1 MNLQTIIDALKLT
14 VLTEPQ
20 DFSAITPNYGYAS
33 DMLSCVLAGAKSHDV
48 WITLQSHANVVAVAA
63 MLDLCAVILSENVQP
78 DAEVI
83 ARANQQ
89 GVTLLSTALETYEIA
104 GRLWELGLQ
113 KP

>member
-1 MNLQTIIDALKLT
+1 MNLQTIIEALNLKI
-14 VLTEPQ
+14 LTEPQ
-20 DFSAITPNYGYAS
+20 DFANAVPHSGYAS
-33 DMLSCVLAGAKSHDV
+33 DMLSCVLAGAKSHDL

-63 MLDLCAVILSENVQP
+63 MLDLSAVILTENVQP
-78 DAEVI
+78 DAEVL

-89 GVTLLSTALETYEIA
+89 GVTLLSTTLTTYEIA